1 MNYKDRIIKLLE
13 DNMTERAF
21 KLWSGIDKIVPNIWE
36 KPTSSTGKYHKKMN
50 GDIPTC
56 AEHIY
61 HILYST
67 IKIIKLFGI
76 SSKTTDFDK
85 ILLAVSLHDVLK
97 YGELG
102 TRAYTDNKHD
112 KTAADMICSNKR
124 TFLKLLTEEEFSVLE
139 EAVRFHSGRWS
150 TDAKYEKD
158 FNFKNYNPE
167 TLFIHILD
175 MMSTQDLIQTDVR
188 E

>member
-1 MNYKDRIIKLLE
+1 MTYKERICKLLE

-21 KLWSGIDKIVPNIWE
+21 KLWSGINRRVPDIWDKV
-36 KPTSSTGKYHKKMN
+36 TASTRKYHRKLN
-50 GDIPTC
+50 GEVPSC
-56 AEHIY
+56 AEHVY
-61 HILYST
+61 HMLYSS
-67 IKIIKLFGI
+67 IKIMKLFGFSPKSI
-76 SSKTTDFDK
+76 DCDK
-85 ILLAVSLHDVLK
+85 ILFAVALHDVLK

-102 TRAYTDNKHD
+102 TRVHTDNRHD
-112 KTAADMICSNKR
+112 KASADMICSNKS
-124 TFLKLLTEEEFSVLE
+124 TFLKLFSEEQFSVLE

-167 TLFIHILD
+167 TLFIHMLD